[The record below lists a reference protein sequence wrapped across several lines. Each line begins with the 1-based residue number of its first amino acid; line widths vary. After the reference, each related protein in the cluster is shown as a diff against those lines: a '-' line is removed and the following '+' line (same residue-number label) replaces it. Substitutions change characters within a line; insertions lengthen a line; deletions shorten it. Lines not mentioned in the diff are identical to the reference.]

1 MSDGLCSMFGPT
13 AAIVSP
19 KARRAACEK
28 FATWT
33 NGAKDA
39 SQVAELVGGSDNK
52 GFDLKALDVKDYRLN
67 HGAKA
72 SPLTELEVA

>member
-39 SQVAELVGGSDNK
+39 SQVAELVGGSDTK
-52 GFDLKALDVKDYRLN
+52 GFDLKALGMKDCGL
-67 HGAKA
+67 HHVAKA
-72 SPLTELEVA
+72 PPGAELKVA

>member
-1 MSDGLCSMFGPT
+1 MSEGLCSMFGPT

-39 SQVAELVGGSDNK
+39 SQVAELVGGPDTK
-52 GFDLKALDVKDYRLN
+52 DLDLKALDMKGFGLN
-67 HGAKA
+67 HGAKGSSGA
-72 SPLTELEVA
+72 ELEVA